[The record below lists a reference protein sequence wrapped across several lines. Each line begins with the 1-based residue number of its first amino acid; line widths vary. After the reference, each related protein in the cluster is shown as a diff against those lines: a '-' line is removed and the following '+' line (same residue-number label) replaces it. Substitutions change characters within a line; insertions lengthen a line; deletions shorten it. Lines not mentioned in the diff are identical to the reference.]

1 MGLKKS
7 LTENLGAK
15 IIAVVVALFIWFN
28 ASGQKEV
35 IWLKMVPITLDNIP
49 DSLIITGNIPQQAEI
64 SITGNKRQLMLM
76 GFKRLALGID
86 LSQATPGR
94 QRVSLSP
101 RQIQLP
107 SGIDRRNVRILEP
120 LSIDLQL
127 ELLVTRR
134 VPVTLS
140 TAGTLPDD
148 LILEGSFSITPSW
161 VSITGPASVAQNIR
175 SMATEALDQSKI
187 KSSFERELPIVIGAR
202 QLECEPDRVTVSVRV
217 NEKGQR
223 VLSNVPPTVLVD
235 SEDVVAEGRVARA
248 ATRHLNVGH
257 ADRVKDV
264 VVERGLPM
272 VFEKLLGDVV
282 DEVGTSAKCGIEIS
296 GDASLRSLTD
306 QHRSRWVVFS
316 RAALKLGVQC
326 VELSNLPETIRL
338 EVPERVLR
346 VEAFPRRAELGEE
359 LSEVLVQFLERHQ
372 ARLAPLDSR
381 KGVQQEQGLVRGAF
395 VTAAP
400 NVDLG
405 EACEELVIA

>member
-35 IWLKMVPITLDNIP
+35 IWLKMVPITLENIP
-49 DSLIITGNIPQQAEI
+49 DSLVITDNIPQQAEI

-76 GFKRLALGID
+76 GFKRLSLGID

-120 LSIDLQL
+120 LSVDLKL

-140 TAGTLPDD
+140 TAGTLPDN
-148 LILEGSFSITPSW
+148 LILAGSFSITPSW
-161 VSITGPASVAQNIR
+161 VSITGPASVAQGVR

-202 QLECEPDRVTVSVRV
+202 QLKCDPDRVTVAARV

-235 SEDVVAEGRVARA
+235 SEDFSTVVFPSAVTLTLTGPRA
-248 ATRHLNVGH
+248 VLDTLSS
-257 ADRVKDV
+257 
-264 VVERGLPM
+264 
-272 VFEKLLGDVV
+272 GDVSVLLNLGGLTEARYRIAPEVILPPGVELLSMNV
-282 DEVGTSAKCGIEIS
+282 D
-296 GDASLRSLTD
+296 SLTVKITKTD
-306 QHRSRWVVFS
+306 RPD
-316 RAALKLGVQC
+316 
-326 VELSNLPETIRL
+326 N
-338 EVPERVLR
+338 
-346 VEAFPRRAELGEE
+346 
-359 LSEVLVQFLERHQ
+359 
-372 ARLAPLDSR
+372 AP
-381 KGVQQEQGLVRGAF
+381 
-395 VTAAP
+395 
-400 NVDLG
+400 
-405 EACEELVIA
+405 

>member
-15 IIAVVVALFIWFN
+15 IIAVVVAMFIWFN

-49 DSLIITGNIPQQAEI
+49 DSLVITGNIPRQAEI

-76 GFKRLALGID
+76 GFKRLTLGID
-86 LSQATPGR
+86 LAQATPGR

-107 SGIDRRNVRILEP
+107 SGIDRRNVRIIEP
-120 LSIDLQL
+120 LSLDLQL

-140 TAGTLPDD
+140 TTGTLPDD

-187 KSSFERELPIVIGAR
+187 KSSFERELPIMIGAR
-202 QLECEPDRVTVSVRV
+202 QLDCDPDRVTVVVRV
-217 NEKGQR
+217 TGKGRR

-235 SEDVVAEGRVARA
+235 SEDYSTVVIPSAVTLTLTGLQSVLDTLSSGDVSVLLNLGGLAEARYRIAPEVILPPGVELLSMNVDSLTVEIRKAEGSDN
-248 ATRHLNVGH
+248 T
-257 ADRVKDV
+257 
-264 VVERGLPM
+264 P
-272 VFEKLLGDVV
+272 
-282 DEVGTSAKCGIEIS
+282 
-296 GDASLRSLTD
+296 
-306 QHRSRWVVFS
+306 
-316 RAALKLGVQC
+316 
-326 VELSNLPETIRL
+326 
-338 EVPERVLR
+338 
-346 VEAFPRRAELGEE
+346 
-359 LSEVLVQFLERHQ
+359 
-372 ARLAPLDSR
+372 
-381 KGVQQEQGLVRGAF
+381 
-395 VTAAP
+395 
-400 NVDLG
+400 
-405 EACEELVIA
+405 